1 LILAVVIALVN
12 IGTAQALGIL
22 VSMFNSALLASY
34 GITIACILFHRL
46 QGRRLPNSRFSLGK
60 WGILANI
67 VALVYITPLFLFSFF
82 PATPNP
88 TPNAMNWAIVMVGGV
103 IVLATVYY
111 IIWGRKTYTPPN
123 ETIEDFMERYE
134 ATTASS
140 EKAEGS
146 SAVGEVAES
155 KQLD

>member
-1 LILAVVIALVN
+1 LYLVAPAPRPQ
-12 IGTAQALGIL
+12 T
-22 VSMFNSALLASY
+22 
-34 GITIACILFHRL
+34 TKL
-46 QGRRLPNSRFSLGK
+46 QVFSGK
-60 WGILANI
+60 WGILTNI

-82 PATPNP
+82 PGAPKP
-88 TPNAMNWAIVMVGGV
+88 TPNTMNWAIVMAGGV

-123 ETIEDFMERYE
+123 ETIEDYMERYE

-140 EKAEGS
+140 EKAVDS
-146 SAVGEVAES
+146 SVVEEMAES

>member
-1 LILAVVIALVN
+1 LIALIN

-34 GITIACILFHRL
+34 GITITCILLHRL

-60 WGILANI
+60 WGILTNI
-67 VALVYITPLFLFSFF
+67 VALVYITPLFVFSFF
-82 PATPNP
+82 PSTPMP
-88 TPNAMNWAIVMVGGV
+88 APNAMNWAIAMVGGV

-111 IIWGRKTYTPPN
+111 IIWGRKTYTPPD
-123 ETIEDFMERYE
+123 ETIEDYMDRYE
-134 ATTASS
+134 ATSASS
-140 EKAEGS
+140 EKAVGS
-146 SAVGEVAES
+146 PAVEEIAES